1 MKDVFRF
8 CLQNNNFNN
17 SSLDTDY
24 TTKYNK
30 TEKIDK
36 FKKLY
41 NIIPKRVCLRSKTN
55 NHFLHFLN
63 SKPGKPPKTMKIAL
77 CGNIQTIYH

>member
-8 CLQNNNFNN
+8 CLQNNKFNN

-30 TEKIDK
+30 TKKIDK

-55 NHFLHFLN
+55 NHFNFYLT
-63 SKPGKPPKTMKIAL
+63 KTITTYKLLRCYITM
-77 CGNIQTIYH
+77 IYYFEW